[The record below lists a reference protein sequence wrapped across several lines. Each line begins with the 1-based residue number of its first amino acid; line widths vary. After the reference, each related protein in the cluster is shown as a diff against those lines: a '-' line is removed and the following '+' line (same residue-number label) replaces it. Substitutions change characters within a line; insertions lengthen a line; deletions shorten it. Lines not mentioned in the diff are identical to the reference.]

1 MTRNS
6 VAKTRER
13 LKKLKTTN
21 KIAQNEQNKLSNNQN
36 VTINRRGRKVET
48 DKPKKNG
55 EKDKEKKPINVEKW
69 LKLAAKI
76 QKVLP
81 KGNLPQK
88 ASEILG
94 SDKFNKEGTN
104 TETNGNNNAN
114 SETMKIHSESKQ
126 KQVKTHKATT
136 REKEKEKNKNNGKN

>member
-36 VTINRRGRKVET
+36 VTINRRGRRVET

-81 KGNLPQK
+81 KGNLPQV

-94 SDKFNKEGTN
+94 GDKYDQVGTDKK
-104 TETNGNNNAN
+104 TNGNNNAN
-114 SETMKIHSESKQ
+114 NKALKIQSNSTEQ
-126 KQVKTHKATT
+126 QVKNQAATT
-136 REKEKEKNKNNGKN
+136 REKKKKNGNN

>member
-1 MTRNS
+1 MTSSIKRKQLKNLNTNTI
-6 VAKTRER
+6 AK
-13 LKKLKTTN
+13 K
-21 KIAQNEQNKLSNNQN
+21 EQEKLSAKQEKSDKTGSN
-36 VTINRRGRKVET
+36 VTIGGS
-48 DKPKKNG
+48 KNG
-55 EKDKEKKPINVEKW
+55 KSEKETKEKKPINVEKW

-126 KQVKTHKATT
+126 KQVKTQKATT

>member
-1 MTRNS
+1 MVLRMTRNS

-36 VTINRRGRKVET
+36 VTINRRGRRVET

-81 KGNLPQK
+81 KGNLPQV

-94 SDKFNKEGTN
+94 GDKYDTVGTDTN
-104 TETNGNNNAN
+104 TKENNNAN
-114 SETMKIHSESKQ
+114 NKALKIQSNSTEQ
-126 KQVKTHKATT
+126 QVKNQAATT
-136 REKEKEKNKNNGKN
+136 REKKKKNGNN

>member
-13 LKKLKTTN
+13 LRKLKTTN

-81 KGNLPQK
+81 KGNLPQV
-88 ASEILG
+88 ASDILG
-94 SDKFNKEGTN
+94 DDKYDTVGTDTKTKE
-104 TETNGNNNAN
+104 NNNAN
-114 SETMKIHSESKQ
+114 SEATEQLKISTQ
-126 KQVKTHKATT
+126 NQVKTQKATT
-136 REKEKEKNKNNGKN
+136 REKEKNKNNGKN